1 MSMSI
6 ILRIVFLILGA
17 TVVSAGAS
25 TLHRLTS
32 PAQGVVCDV
41 FFCADANGVSDALT
55 TKFLGKVR
63 GDQLSAMG
71 DFDHSAF
78 TFANGIFCDTK
89 AKVCHKDRFFD
100 ADGKRSGSIEDNTTR
115 LLFEP

>member
-78 TFANGIFCDTK
+78 TFANGIFVTRRRK
-89 AKVCHKDRFFD
+89 YVARIVFD